1 MKKTALITGISG
13 QDAAYLAEF
22 LLKINYK
29 VIGSDRRSARNSQW
43 RLKRLN
49 IHNKIIY
56 EDLELGEL
64 YEAERLFKKYKRISY
79 I

>member
-1 MKKTALITGISG
+1 MKKRALITGISG

-22 LLKINYK
+22 LLKKNYK
-29 VIGSDRRSARNSQW
+29 VIGSDRRSARSSQW

-56 EDLELGEL
+56 ED
-64 YEAERLFKKYKRISY
+64 
-79 I
+79 